1 MKFPYPLY
9 TLKYRI
15 LCPPDVE
22 KNQRIKISFG
32 VENRN
37 IFIVFWSPSDNN
49 FHFYSFFLR
58 FTFLSIYGLYKNLAI
73 WPQMTIT
80 KAYIFQFGQNENIFT
95 VAGMTIIAAIGPYW
109 AASLHASDWQDLQ

>member
-1 MKFPYPLY
+1 MLKIEIFLLY
-9 TLKYRI
+9 FDHRAITT
-15 LCPPDVE
+15 
-22 KNQRIKISFG
+22 F
-32 VENRN
+32 
-37 IFIVFWSPSDNN
+37 IFT
-49 FHFYSFFLR
+49 HFLR

-95 VAGMTIIAAIGPYW
+95 VATMAGMTIIAAIGPYW